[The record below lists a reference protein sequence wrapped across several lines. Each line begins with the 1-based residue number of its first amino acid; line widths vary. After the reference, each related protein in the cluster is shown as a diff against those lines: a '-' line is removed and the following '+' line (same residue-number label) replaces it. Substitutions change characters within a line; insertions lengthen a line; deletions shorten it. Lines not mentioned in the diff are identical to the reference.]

1 MSETPEKSAK
11 PSTVQSVQTSANV
24 ALQTIAQVAQRSW
37 VQARPTLLQGMQV
50 LTRSLQT
57 WSNQLE
63 IQEKAAQARGTVP
76 AQPIDWTPVKRLTDT
91 VWAKAQPLWQRLLT
105 LLRPRLPE
113 SFQPLSDRSLSG
125 ILVGVLLL
133 VLWFVSIVPSGQATP
148 PPYQPQSDRQASR
161 QTDRQARKT
170 ALSRDYNRDYD
181 ADYSSDKESISIAIP
196 NDLSAPIAQ
205 PNAPIAQPVAQPL
218 TQPVVKPVAKPVAQ
232 PAAVKAPA
240 IKPLAPTPEILSPDA
255 QKRAKLRQDLDVIAG
270 SLIDN
275 AIVGIRP
282 QFDSHFLAITLNDR
296 WYATPESTQDNLANS
311 LLVIAQVK
319 GFTQIQL
326 EGADGAVLARNPVV
340 GDGMI
345 ILQRSR

>member
-1 MSETPEKSAK
+1 MPENPEKSAK
-11 PSTVQSVQTSANV
+11 PSAVQSVQTSANV
-24 ALQTIAQVAQRSW
+24 ALQTMAQVAERSW
-37 VQARPTLLQGMQV
+37 IQARPTVLQGMQV
-50 LTRSLQT
+50 LTRSLQA
-57 WSNQLE
+57 WSTQLE
-63 IQEKAAQARGTVP
+63 IQERTAQARGKAP
-76 AQPIDWTPVKRLTDT
+76 AQAIDWTPAKRLIDT

-148 PPYQPQSDRQASR
+148 PPNVPQASR
-161 QTDRQARKT
+161 QADRQARKT
-170 ALSRDYNRDYD
+170 ALSRDYD

-196 NDLSAPIAQ
+196 NDLSAPMAQ
-205 PNAPIAQPVAQPL
+205 PVAQPAAPIAQPVAQP
-218 TQPVVKPVAKPVAQ
+218 
-232 PAAVKAPA
+232 AVKAPA
-240 IKPLAPTPEILSPDA
+240 INPPTPEILSPDA

-270 SLIDN
+270 SLINN

-282 QFDSHFLAITLNDR
+282 QFNSHFLAITLSNQ
-296 WYATPESTQDNLANS
+296 WYSTPESTQDNLANS

-326 EGADGAVLARNPVV
+326 EGSDGAVLARNPVV

-345 ILQRSR
+345 VLERSR

>member
-1 MSETPEKSAK
+1 MPENSEKSAK
-11 PSTVQSVQTSANV
+11 PSTMQSVQTSANV
-24 ALQTIAQVAQRSW
+24 ALQTVAQLAQRSW
-37 VQARPTLLQGMQV
+37 IQARPTLLQGMQV

-57 WSNQLE
+57 WSTQLE
-63 IQEKAAQARGTVP
+63 IQERTAQARGTIP
-76 AQPIDWTPVKRLTDT
+76 ARPIDWTPVKRITDT
-91 VWAKAQPLWQRLLT
+91 LWTKAQPLWQRLLM

-148 PPYQPQSDRQASR
+148 PPNAYQASR
-161 QTDRQARKT
+161 PTDRQARKT
-170 ALSRDYNRDYD
+170 ALSRDYNS
-181 ADYSSDKESISIAIP
+181 DYSSDYGSDRESVSIAIP

-205 PNAPIAQPVAQPL
+205 PTTPMAQPIVQPIQSVP
-218 TQPVVKPVAKPVAQ
+218 QPT
-232 PAAVKAPA
+232 AVKAPA
-240 IKPLAPTPEILSPDA
+240 IKPIIPEILGPDA

-270 SLIDN
+270 SLIDD

-282 QFDSHFLAITLNDR
+282 QFNTHFLAITLNDR

-311 LLVIAQVK
+311 LLVIAEVK
-319 GFTQIQL
+319 GFTQVQL
-326 EGADGAVLARNPVV
+326 EGSDGAVLARNSVV

>member
-1 MSETPEKSAK
+1 MPENPEKSAK

-24 ALQTIAQVAQRSW
+24 ALQTIAQVAERSW
-37 VQARPTLLQGMQV
+37 IQARPTVLQGMQL
-50 LTRSLQT
+50 LTRSLQS
-57 WSNQLE
+57 WSTQLE
-63 IQEKAAQARGTVP
+63 IQERTAQARGTVP
-76 AQPIDWTPVKRLTDT
+76 AQAIDWTPVKRATNI

-148 PPYQPQSDRQASR
+148 PPNEPQASR
-161 QTDRQARKT
+161 QTDRQARRT
-170 ALSRDYNRDYD
+170 ALSRDYN
-181 ADYSSDKESISIAIP
+181 ADYRSDKESVSIAIP
-196 NDLSAPIAQ
+196 SDLSSPIAKPAAPIAPLIQ
-205 PNAPIAQPVAQPL
+205 PIAVPTAQP
-218 TQPVVKPVAKPVAQ
+218 
-232 PAAVKAPA
+232 APA
-240 IKPLAPTPEILSPDA
+240 IKPTNPTPEILNPDA

-275 AIVGIRP
+275 PIVGIRP
-282 QFDSHFLAITLNDR
+282 QFNSHFLAITLSDR

-326 EGADGAVLARNPVV
+326 EGSDGAVLARNPVV

>member
-1 MSETPEKSAK
+1 MPENPEKSAK
-11 PSTVQSVQTSANV
+11 PSAVKSVQTSANV
-24 ALQTIAQVAQRSW
+24 ALQTMAQVAERSW
-37 VQARPTLLQGMQV
+37 IQARPTVLQGMQV
-50 LTRSLQT
+50 LTRSLQA
-57 WSNQLE
+57 WSTQLE
-63 IQEKAAQARGTVP
+63 IQERKAQARGKAP
-76 AQPIDWTPVKRLTDT
+76 AQAIDWTPAKRLIDT

-133 VLWFVSIVPSGQATP
+133 VLWFVSIVPSGQATTP
-148 PPYQPQSDRQASR
+148 RNEPQTSRQA
-161 QTDRQARKT
+161 DRQARKT
-170 ALSRDYNRDYD
+170 ALSRDFD
-181 ADYSSDKESISIAIP
+181 ADYSSDQESISIAIP
-196 NDLSAPIAQ
+196 NDLSDPIAQ
-205 PNAPIAQPVAQPL
+205 PVAQPVAQPAAPIAQPVAQP
-218 TQPVVKPVAKPVAQ
+218 
-232 PAAVKAPA
+232 AVKAPA
-240 IKPLAPTPEILSPDA
+240 IKPISPTPEILSPDA

-270 SLIDN
+270 SLIND

-282 QFDSHFLAITLNDR
+282 QFNSHFLAITLSNQ
-296 WYATPESTQDNLANS
+296 WYSTPESTQDNLANS

-326 EGADGAVLARNPVV
+326 EGSDGAVLARNPVV

>member
-1 MSETPEKSAK
+1 MPENPEKSAK
-11 PSTVQSVQTSANV
+11 PSAVQSVQTSANV
-24 ALQTIAQVAQRSW
+24 ALQTMAQVAERSW
-37 VQARPTLLQGMQV
+37 IQARPTVLQGMQV
-50 LTRSLQT
+50 LTRSLQA
-57 WSNQLE
+57 WSTQLE
-63 IQEKAAQARGTVP
+63 IQERTAQARGKAP
-76 AQPIDWTPVKRLTDT
+76 AQAIDWTPVKRLIDT

-133 VLWFVSIVPSGQATP
+133 VLWFVSIVPSGQATTP
-148 PPYQPQSDRQASR
+148 RNEPQTSRQADRQAH
-161 QTDRQARKT
+161 KT
-170 ALSRDYNRDYD
+170 ALSRDAN
-181 ADYSSDKESISIAIP
+181 ADYSSDQESISIAIP
-196 NDLSAPIAQ
+196 NDLSAPMAQ
-205 PNAPIAQPVAQPL
+205 PVAQPAAPIAQPVAQL
-218 TQPVVKPVAKPVAQ
+218 TVN
-232 PAAVKAPA
+232 APA
-240 IKPLAPTPEILSPDA
+240 INPTTPTPEILSPDA

-270 SLIDN
+270 SLINN

-282 QFDSHFLAITLNDR
+282 QFNSHFLAITLSNQ

-326 EGADGAVLARNPVV
+326 EGSDGAVLARNPVV

>member
-1 MSETPEKSAK
+1 MPENPEKSAK

-24 ALQTIAQVAQRSW
+24 ALKTIAQVAERSW
-37 VQARPTLLQGMQV
+37 IQARPTLLQGMQV

-57 WSNQLE
+57 WSTQLE
-63 IQEKAAQARGTVP
+63 FQERTAQARGTVP
-76 AQPIDWTPVKRLTDT
+76 AQAIDWTPLKRLTDSL
-91 VWAKAQPLWQRLLT
+91 WSKAQPLWQRLLT

-133 VLWFVSIVPSGQATP
+133 VLWFVSIVPSGQAAP
-148 PPYQPQSDRQASR
+148 PPNSPSQPSR
-161 QTDRQARKT
+161 QTNQPSRQSGKT
-170 ALSRDYNRDYD
+170 ALSRDYN
-181 ADYSSDKESISIAIP
+181 ADYSSDRESVSIAIP
-196 NDLSAPIAQ
+196 SDLSS
-205 PNAPIAQPVAQPL
+205 PIAQPVA
-218 TQPVVKPVAKPVAQ
+218 
-232 PAAVKAPA
+232 PANPPAVTPSF
-240 IKPLAPTPEILSPDA
+240 LTPEILSPDA

-282 QFDSHFLAITLNDR
+282 QFDSHFLAITLDNQ
-296 WYATPESTQDNLANS
+296 WYATAESTQDKLANS

-326 EGADGAVLARNPVV
+326 EGSDGAVLARNPVV

>member
-1 MSETPEKSAK
+1 M
-11 PSTVQSVQTSANV
+11 QSVQTSANV
-24 ALQTIAQVAQRSW
+24 ALQTVAQVAQRSW
-37 VQARPTLLQGMQV
+37 VQARPTVLQGMQV

-63 IQEKAAQARGTVP
+63 IQERTAQARGTVP
-76 AQPIDWTPVKRLTDT
+76 AQPIDWTPVKRITDT
-91 VWAKAQPLWQRLLT
+91 LWTKAQPLWQRLLT

-148 PPYQPQSDRQASR
+148 PPNVYQADRQAS
-161 QTDRQARKT
+161 RQARKT
-170 ALSRDYNRDYD
+170 ALSRDYDS
-181 ADYSSDKESISIAIP
+181 DYSSDYGSDRESVSIAIP

-205 PNAPIAQPVAQPL
+205 PTTPMAQPIV
-218 TQPVVKPVAKPVAQ
+218 Q
-232 PAAVKAPA
+232 PAQLVPQPTAAKAPA
-240 IKPLAPTPEILSPDA
+240 IKPISPTPEILSPDA

-270 SLIDN
+270 SLIDD

-282 QFDSHFLAITLNDR
+282 QFNTHFLAITLSDR

-311 LLVIAQVK
+311 LLVIAEVK
-319 GFTQIQL
+319 GFTQVQL
-326 EGADGAVLARNPVV
+326 EGSDGAVLARNSVV

>member
-1 MSETPEKSAK
+1 MPENSEKSAK
-11 PSTVQSVQTSANV
+11 PSTMQSVQTSANV
-24 ALQTIAQVAQRSW
+24 ALQTVAQVAQRSW

-50 LTRSLQT
+50 LTRSLQA
-57 WSNQLE
+57 WSTQLE
-63 IQEKAAQARGTVP
+63 IQERTAQARGTVP
-76 AQPIDWTPVKRLTDT
+76 AQPIDWTPVKRITDT
-91 VWAKAQPLWQRLLT
+91 LWTKAQPLWQRLLT

-148 PPYQPQSDRQASR
+148 PPNAYQADRQISR
-161 QTDRQARKT
+161 QANRQARKT
-170 ALSRDYNRDYD
+170 ALSRDYNSDYGSG
-181 ADYSSDKESISIAIP
+181 YGSDRENVSIAIP

-205 PNAPIAQPVAQPL
+205 PTTPIAQPIVQPIQSVP
-218 TQPVVKPVAKPVAQ
+218 QPTAI
-232 PAAVKAPA
+232 KAPA
-240 IKPLAPTPEILSPDA
+240 IKPITPEILSPDA

-282 QFDSHFLAITLNDR
+282 QFNTHFLAITLSDR

-319 GFTQIQL
+319 GFTQVQL
-326 EGADGAVLARNPVV
+326 EGSDGAVLARNSVV

>member
-1 MSETPEKSAK
+1 MPENPEKSAK

-24 ALQTIAQVAQRSW
+24 ALKTIAQVAGRSW
-37 VQARPTLLQGMQV
+37 IQARPTLLQGMQV

-57 WSNQLE
+57 WSTQLE
-63 IQEKAAQARGTVP
+63 FQERTAQARGTVP
-76 AQPIDWTPVKRLTDT
+76 AQAIDWTPLKRLTDSL
-91 VWAKAQPLWQRLLT
+91 WSKAQPLWQRLLT

-133 VLWFVSIVPSGQATP
+133 VLWFVSIVPSGQAAP
-148 PPYQPQSDRQASR
+148 PPNSPSQPSR
-161 QTDRQARKT
+161 QTNQPSRQSGKT
-170 ALSRDYNRDYD
+170 ALSRDYN
-181 ADYSSDKESISIAIP
+181 ADYSSDRESVSIAIP
-196 NDLSAPIAQ
+196 SDLSS
-205 PNAPIAQPVAQPL
+205 PIAQPVAP
-218 TQPVVKPVAKPVAQ
+218 TDRP
-232 PAAVKAPA
+232 PAVTPSF
-240 IKPLAPTPEILSPDA
+240 LTPEILSPDA

-270 SLIDN
+270 SIIDN

-282 QFDSHFLAITLNDR
+282 QFDSHFLAITLDNQ
-296 WYATPESTQDNLANS
+296 WYATAESTQDKLANS

-326 EGADGAVLARNPVV
+326 EGSDGAVLARNPVV

>member
-1 MSETPEKSAK
+1 MPENPEKSAK

-24 ALQTIAQVAQRSW
+24 ALKTIAQVAERSW
-37 VQARPTLLQGMQV
+37 IQARPTLLQGMQV

-57 WSNQLE
+57 WSTQLE
-63 IQEKAAQARGTVP
+63 FQERTAQARGTVP
-76 AQPIDWTPVKRLTDT
+76 AQAIDWTPLKRLTDSL
-91 VWAKAQPLWQRLLT
+91 WSKAQPLWQRLLT

-133 VLWFVSIVPSGQATP
+133 VLWFVSIVPSGQAASP
-148 PPYQPQSDRQASR
+148 PNSPSQPSR
-161 QTDRQARKT
+161 QTNQPSRQSGKT
-170 ALSRDYNRDYD
+170 ALSRDYN
-181 ADYSSDKESISIAIP
+181 ADYSSDRESVSIAIP
-196 NDLSAPIAQ
+196 SDLSS
-205 PNAPIAQPVAQPL
+205 PIAQPVAPSDR
-218 TQPVVKPVAKPVAQ
+218 P
-232 PAAVKAPA
+232 PAVTPSF
-240 IKPLAPTPEILSPDA
+240 LTPEILSPDA

-270 SLIDN
+270 SIIDN

-282 QFDSHFLAITLNDR
+282 QFDSHFLAITLDNQ
-296 WYATPESTQDNLANS
+296 WYATAESTQDKLANS

-326 EGADGAVLARNPVV
+326 EGSDGAVLARNPVV

>member
-1 MSETPEKSAK
+1 MPENSEKSAK
-11 PSTVQSVQTSANV
+11 PSAMQSVQTSANV
-24 ALQTIAQVAQRSW
+24 ALQTIAQLAERSW
-37 VQARPTLLQGMQV
+37 VQARPTVLQGMQV
-50 LTRSLQT
+50 LTRSLQA
-57 WSNQLE
+57 WSTQLE
-63 IQEKAAQARGTVP
+63 IQERTAQARGKAP
-76 AQPIDWTPVKRLTDT
+76 AQAIDWTPVKRIIDT
-91 VWAKAQPLWQRLLT
+91 VWTKAQPLWQRLLT

-148 PPYQPQSDRQASR
+148 PPNVPQASR
-161 QTDRQARKT
+161 QADRQARKT
-170 ALSRDYNRDYD
+170 ALSRDYN
-181 ADYSSDKESISIAIP
+181 ADYSSDQESISIAIP
-196 NDLSAPIAQ
+196 NDLSAPM
-205 PNAPIAQPVAQPL
+205 AQPVAQPL
-218 TQPVVKPVAKPVAQ
+218 AQ
-232 PAAVKAPA
+232 PAAPIAKPIAQPAVNAPA
-240 IKPLAPTPEILSPDA
+240 INPTTPTPEILSPDA

-270 SLIDN
+270 SLIND

-282 QFDSHFLAITLNDR
+282 QFNSHFLAITLSNQ
-296 WYATPESTQDNLANS
+296 WYAAPESTQDNLANS

-326 EGADGAVLARNPVV
+326 EGSDGAVLARNPVV

>member
-1 MSETPEKSAK
+1 MPETPEKSAQ
-11 PSTVQSVQTSANV
+11 PSALQSVQTSANV
-24 ALQTIAQVAQRSW
+24 ALQTVAQVAQRSW
-37 VQARPTLLQGMQV
+37 IQARPTVLQGMQV

-57 WSNQLE
+57 WSTQLE
-63 IQEKAAQARGTVP
+63 SQERTAQARGTVP
-76 AQPIDWTPVKRLTDT
+76 AQAIDWTPLKRLTDSL
-91 VWAKAQPLWQRLLT
+91 WSKAQPLWQRLLT

-133 VLWFVSIVPSGQATP
+133 VLWFVSIVPSGQAAP
-148 PPYQPQSDRQASR
+148 PPNSPSQPSR
-161 QTDRQARKT
+161 QTNQPSRQSGKT
-170 ALSRDYNRDYD
+170 ALSSDYNS
-181 ADYSSDKESISIAIP
+181 DYSSDRESVSIAIP
-196 NDLSAPIAQ
+196 SDLSS
-205 PNAPIAQPVAQPL
+205 PIAQPVAPVDRPPAVTPSFL
-218 TQPVVKPVAKPVAQ
+218 TPD
-232 PAAVKAPA
+232 
-240 IKPLAPTPEILSPDA
+240 ILSPDA

-282 QFDSHFLAITLNDR
+282 QFDSHFLAITLDNQ
-296 WYATPESTQDNLANS
+296 WYATAESTQDKLANS

-326 EGADGAVLARNPVV
+326 EGSDGAVLARNPVV

-345 ILQRSR
+345 ILLRSR

>member
-1 MSETPEKSAK
+1 MPENPEKSAK
-11 PSTVQSVQTSANV
+11 PSAVQSVQTSANV
-24 ALQTIAQVAQRSW
+24 ALQTIAQVAERSW
-37 VQARPTLLQGMQV
+37 VQARPTVLQGMQV
-50 LTRSLQT
+50 LTRSLQN
-57 WSNQLE
+57 WSTQLE
-63 IQEKAAQARGTVP
+63 IQERTAQARGKAP
-76 AQPIDWTPVKRLTDT
+76 AQAIDWTPAKRLIDT

-148 PPYQPQSDRQASR
+148 PPNVPQASR
-161 QTDRQARKT
+161 QADRQARKT
-170 ALSRDYNRDYD
+170 ALSRDYD

-196 NDLSAPIAQ
+196 NDLSAPMAQ
-205 PNAPIAQPVAQPL
+205 PVAQPAAPIAQPVAQP
-218 TQPVVKPVAKPVAQ
+218 
-232 PAAVKAPA
+232 AVKAPA
-240 IKPLAPTPEILSPDA
+240 INPPTPEILSPDA

-270 SLIDN
+270 SLINN

-282 QFDSHFLAITLNDR
+282 QFNSHFLAITLSNQ
-296 WYATPESTQDNLANS
+296 WYSTPESTQDNLANS

-326 EGADGAVLARNPVV
+326 EGSDGAVLARNPVV

-345 ILQRSR
+345 VLERSR

>member
-1 MSETPEKSAK
+1 MPENSEKSAK

-24 ALQTIAQVAQRSW
+24 VLQTVAQLAQRSW
-37 VQARPTLLQGMQV
+37 IQARPTLLQGMQV

-57 WSNQLE
+57 WSTQLE
-63 IQEKAAQARGTVP
+63 TQERTAQARGTVP
-76 AQPIDWTPVKRLTDT
+76 AQPIDWTPVKRITNTLWT
-91 VWAKAQPLWQRLLT
+91 KAQPLWQRLLT

-113 SFQPLSDRSLSG
+113 SFRPLSDRSLSG
-125 ILVGVLLL
+125 IIVGVLLL

-148 PPYQPQSDRQASR
+148 PPNEPQADRQTSR
-161 QTDRQARKT
+161 QADRQARKT
-170 ALSRDYNRDYD
+170 ALSRDYNSDYGNS
-181 ADYSSDKESISIAIP
+181 DYGSDNESISIAIP
-196 NDLSAPIAQ
+196 NNLSAPIAQ
-205 PNAPIAQPVAQPL
+205 PTTPIAQPIVQPIV
-218 TQPVVKPVAKPVAQ
+218 QPVQSVSQ
-232 PAAVKAPA
+232 PTAVKAPA
-240 IKPLAPTPEILSPDA
+240 IKSIAPTPEILSPDA

-282 QFDSHFLAITLNDR
+282 QFNTHFLAITLSDR

-326 EGADGAVLARNPVV
+326 EGSDGAVLARNPVV
-340 GDGMI
+340 GNGMI

>member
-1 MSETPEKSAK
+1 ETPEKSAQ
-11 PSTVQSVQTSANV
+11 PSALQSVQASANV

-37 VQARPTLLQGMQV
+37 IQSRPTVLQGMQV

-57 WSNQLE
+57 WSTQLE
-63 IQEKAAQARGTVP
+63 FQERTAQARGTVP
-76 AQPIDWTPVKRLTDT
+76 AQAIDWTPLKRLTDSL
-91 VWAKAQPLWQRLLT
+91 WSKAQPLWQRLLT

-133 VLWFVSIVPSGQATP
+133 VLWFVSIVPSGQAAP
-148 PPYQPQSDRQASR
+148 PPNSPSQPSR
-161 QTDRQARKT
+161 QTNQLSRQSGKT
-170 ALSRDYNRDYD
+170 ALSSDYNS
-181 ADYSSDKESISIAIP
+181 DYSSDRESVSIAIP
-196 NDLSAPIAQ
+196 SDLSS
-205 PNAPIAQPVAQPL
+205 PIAQPVAPADRPPAVTPSFL
-218 TQPVVKPVAKPVAQ
+218 TPD
-232 PAAVKAPA
+232 
-240 IKPLAPTPEILSPDA
+240 ILSPDA

-282 QFDSHFLAITLNDR
+282 QFDSHFLAITLDNQ
-296 WYATPESTQDNLANS
+296 WYATAESTQDKLANS

-326 EGADGAVLARNPVV
+326 EGSDGAVLARNPVV

-345 ILQRSR
+345 ILLRSR

>member
-1 MSETPEKSAK
+1 MPENPEKSAK

-24 ALQTIAQVAQRSW
+24 ALKTIAQVAERSW
-37 VQARPTLLQGMQV
+37 IQARPTLLQGMQV
-50 LTRSLQT
+50 LTRSLQA
-57 WSNQLE
+57 WSTQLE
-63 IQEKAAQARGTVP
+63 IQERTAQARGTVP
-76 AQPIDWTPVKRLTDT
+76 AQAIDWTPVKRLTDS
-91 VWAKAQPLWQRLLT
+91 VWTKAQPLWQRLLT

-148 PPYQPQSDRQASR
+148 VPNAPQPGR

-170 ALSRDYNRDYD
+170 ALSRDYN
-181 ADYSSDKESISIAIP
+181 ADYSSDKESVSIAIP
-196 NDLSAPIAQ
+196 NDLSSPIAQ
-205 PNAPIAQPVAQPL
+205 PAAPMVQ
-218 TQPVVKPVAKPVAQ
+218 PVAKPVAQ

-240 IKPLAPTPEILSPDA
+240 IKPITSTPETLSPDA

-270 SLIDN
+270 SLIDD

-282 QFDSHFLAITLNDR
+282 QFNSHFLAITLSDR

-326 EGADGAVLARNPVV
+326 EGSDGAVLARNPVV

-345 ILQRSR
+345 ITQRSR

>member
-1 MSETPEKSAK
+1 MPENPEKSAK

-24 ALQTIAQVAQRSW
+24 ALKTIAQVAERSW
-37 VQARPTLLQGMQV
+37 IQARPTLLQGMQV
-50 LTRSLQT
+50 LTRSLQA
-57 WSNQLE
+57 WSTQLE
-63 IQEKAAQARGTVP
+63 IQERTAQARGTVL
-76 AQPIDWTPVKRLTDT
+76 AQAIDWTPVKRLTDS
-91 VWAKAQPLWQRLLT
+91 VWTKAQPLWQRLLT

-133 VLWFVSIVPSGQATP
+133 VLWFVSIVPSGQATLVP
-148 PPYQPQSDRQASR
+148 NAPQPGRQI
-161 QTDRQARKT
+161 DRQARKT
-170 ALSRDYNRDYD
+170 ALSRDYN
-181 ADYSSDKESISIAIP
+181 ADYSSDKESVSIAIP
-196 NDLSAPIAQ
+196 SDLSS
-205 PNAPIAQPVAQPL
+205 PIAQPVAPVDRPPAVTPSFL
-218 TQPVVKPVAKPVAQ
+218 TPD
-232 PAAVKAPA
+232 
-240 IKPLAPTPEILSPDA
+240 ILSPDA

-282 QFDSHFLAITLNDR
+282 QFDSHFLAIILDNQ
-296 WYATPESTQDNLANS
+296 WYATAESTQDKLANS

-326 EGADGAVLARNPVV
+326 EGSDGAVLARNPVV

-345 ILQRSR
+345 ILLRSR

>member
-1 MSETPEKSAK
+1 MPENPEKSAK
-11 PSTVQSVQTSANV
+11 PSAVQSVQTSANV
-24 ALQTIAQVAQRSW
+24 ALQTMAQVAERSW
-37 VQARPTLLQGMQV
+37 IQARPTVLQGMQV
-50 LTRSLQT
+50 LTRSLQA
-57 WSNQLE
+57 WSTQLE
-63 IQEKAAQARGTVP
+63 IQERTAQARGKAP
-76 AQPIDWTPVKRLTDT
+76 AQAIDWTPAKRLIDT

-133 VLWFVSIVPSGQATP
+133 VLWFVSIVPSGQATTP
-148 PPYQPQSDRQASR
+148 RNEPQTS
-161 QTDRQARKT
+161 RQARKT
-170 ALSRDYNRDYD
+170 ALSRDFD
-181 ADYSSDKESISIAIP
+181 ADYSSDQESISIAIP
-196 NDLSAPIAQ
+196 NDLSAPMAQ
-205 PNAPIAQPVAQPL
+205 PVAQPAAPIAQPVAQL
-218 TQPVVKPVAKPVAQ
+218 TVN
-232 PAAVKAPA
+232 APA
-240 IKPLAPTPEILSPDA
+240 INPTTPTPEILSPDA

-270 SLIDN
+270 SLINN

-282 QFDSHFLAITLNDR
+282 QFNSHFLAITLSNQ

-326 EGADGAVLARNPVV
+326 EGSDGAVLARNPVV